1 MLILSLYG
9 DPGSNIRPV
18 LLWRK
23 RQLDSVIIRFINT
36 LWHTVW
42 LEAIKRKK
50 KNPKSMSCA
59 AAFAEMPHPS
69 HGRKVFLSTD
79 YTVALRG
86 HFAGLTE
93 GGSDAVAFAV
103 DEASHLRQVTVPPG
117 DVIDRGGLR
126 NEGVVGL
133 HHPLNPVLDR
143 LHQ

>member
-1 MLILSLYG
+1 
-9 DPGSNIRPV
+9 
-18 LLWRK
+18 
-23 RQLDSVIIRFINT
+23 
-36 LWHTVW
+36 
-42 LEAIKRKK
+42 
-50 KNPKSMSCA
+50 MSCA

-79 YTVALRG
+79 YAVALRG

-93 GGSDAVAFAV
+93 GGADAVAFAV

-143 LHQ
+143 LHQRCAGLAAHESPHLLKSRHLGFLKGAKRASLKEEGEKKS

>member
-1 MLILSLYG
+1 MTKACLA
-9 DPGSNIRPV
+9 
-18 LLWRK
+18 LLLLLK
-23 RQLDSVIIRFINT
+23 L
-36 LWHTVW
+36 
-42 LEAIKRKK
+42 
-50 KNPKSMSCA
+50 
-59 AAFAEMPHPS
+59 PHPS

-79 YTVALRG
+79 CIFSYAAALRG
-86 HFAGLTE
+86 HFAALTE
-93 GGSDAVAFAV
+93 GGADAVAFAV